1 MIKVKHQGKYS
12 LIELKPNRSADW
24 IHNKWLMLAMA
35 IVAFTIASAWALFGL
50 WVVFPFAG
58 IEIGLLCY
66 LVYRVSH
73 QTYRKETIAIEQTHI
88 HIQSNQRQSMCIS
101 LLREDTHVE
110 LAESPLDWYLPQ
122 VKLVSGDNSVAIG
135 EFLNQSDRH
144 QLYEEI
150 KKLGIPAWRHHW
162 WKH

>member
-1 MIKVKHQGKYS
+1 MIKVKHQSNYS
-12 LIELKPNRSADW
+12 LIELHPNRSADW

-35 IVAFTIASAWALFGL
+35 TVAFTIASGWALFGI

-58 IEIGLLCY
+58 IEVALLCY
-66 LVYRVSH
+66 ILYRVSR
-73 QTYRKETIAIEQTHI
+73 QTYQKETIAIEKTHI
-88 HIQSNQRQSMCIS
+88 YVQSNQRHSTVIS
-101 LLREDTHVE
+101 LLREDTHLE
-110 LAESPLDWYLPQ
+110 LAESQLDWYLPQ
-122 VKLVSGDNSVAIG
+122 VKLVSGDTSVAVG

-144 QLYEEI
+144 KLFEEI